1 VIVVLR
7 FLGAMNAA
15 AWFGAAVL
23 YTLAVAPAFVSPEMK
38 RLLNG
43 DLYSGAA
50 AQIVTENYWRIY
62 YWCGAIGVVHQLAE
76 WVYLSRP
83 LKRLVT
89 YLLVML
95 FGIGLVCGLFI
106 QPRLETAYK
115 GKFSRPATG
124 SLSPDQAADAKSF
137 DLLRRTTQILNLLA
151 LAGLTVF
158 TWQTIHVQTANGTRF
173 TPSGK
178 FRS

>member
-1 VIVVLR
+1 
-7 FLGAMNAA
+7 MNAS

-23 YTLAVAPAFVSPEMK
+23 YTLAVAPAFTSAEMK

-50 AQIVTENYWRIY
+50 ALIVTPNYWRIY
-62 YWCGAIGVVHQLAE
+62 YWCGAIGIAHQLAE

-89 YLLVML
+89 YLLAML
-95 FGIGLVCGLFI
+95 FVIGLACGLFI
-106 QPRLETAYK
+106 QPKLETLYK
-115 GKFSRPATG
+115 GKFSRPAAG
-124 SLSPDQAADAKSF
+124 SFTPEQIADVKSYDF
-137 DLLRRTTQILNLLA
+137 WRRTTQVLNLFA
-151 LAGLTVF
+151 LAGLTIF
-158 TWQTIHVQTANGTRF
+158 TWQTIHVHTGNGTRF
-173 TPSGK
+173 APTGK

>member
-1 VIVVLR
+1 
-7 FLGAMNAA
+7 MNAA

-23 YTLAVAPAFVSPEMK
+23 YTLAVAPGFSSPEMK

-50 AQIVTENYWRIY
+50 ALIVTQDYWRIY
-62 YWCGAIGVVHQLAE
+62 YWCGAIGIAHQLAE

-89 YLLVML
+89 YLLAML
-95 FGIGLVCGLFI
+95 FAIGLACGLFI
-106 QPRLETAYK
+106 QPRLETLYK
-115 GKFSRPATG
+115 GKFKPATG
-124 SLSPDQAADAKSF
+124 SFTPEQVADAKSYDF
-137 DLLRRTTQILNLLA
+137 WRRTTQVLNLLA
-151 LAGLTVF
+151 LAGLTIF
-158 TWQTIHVQTANGTRF
+158 TWQTIHVHTANGTRF
-173 TPSGK
+173 APTGK